1 MYVKCPY
8 CNSTDYSF
16 GMFLHGAYN
25 CRCNK
30 CGKFFGTVI
39 SEQSITYLAD
49 DISSAIN
56 KLAEINDN
64 GNN

>member
-8 CNSTDYSF
+8 CSSKDYTF
-16 GMFLHGAYN
+16 GMFLFGVYN
-25 CRCNK
+25 CRCNN
-30 CGKFFGTVI
+30 CGKFFSTVI

-56 KLAEINDN
+56 KLSEINDN
-64 GNN
+64 GHE